1 MHKQS
6 DDGYKTAG
14 RNFFHGYIVAAAGF
28 GVWLISYGTS
38 GTFNMFFVPVSSE
51 FSWTRAE
58 TALASSMSTLV
69 GAIVA
74 LGMGWLT
81 DKLGPRL
88 VVSIFGAFSGI
99 ALLILSQ
106 VDSLWQFQLGYA
118 LILPI
123 GTSAVIVPVMATI
136 SRWFVKRRGLMT
148 GIVQSGVGVG
158 GFIISPLTAWLI
170 TSQGWRFAYII
181 LGIISLVGILVCGLF
196 LRREPRDM
204 GLLPDGI
211 TESTAHAE
219 QLKTGQQETGLSLPQ
234 AIVTGQFWV
243 IAGLYFVFGFCRSTF
258 LVHVGPHVQDLGFS
272 LSDAAIVVAIISVS
286 SIAGRIGMGRV
297 ADMIGNR
304 PALMIAYAATTVDI
318 IWGLITRDLWG
329 LYLYAIIF
337 GFGWGAQAALRFP
350 ATAVA
355 FGLREAGVIMG
366 IMGLFENLLASAFG
380 IWLAGYIFD
389 IAGNYWPVYW
399 IGLGISIIGIIL
411 AGLLK
416 PVDKKEL
423 NTLTEV

>member
-1 MHKQS
+1 MK
-6 DDGYKTAG
+6 KAR
-14 RNFFHGYIVAAAGF
+14 RNYFHGYIVAAAGF
-28 GVWLISYGTS
+28 GVWMISYGTS

-51 FSWTRAE
+51 FAWTRAE

-69 GAIVA
+69 GAIIA

-106 VDSLWQFQLGYA
+106 VNSLWQFQLVYA

-170 TSQGWRFAYII
+170 TNQGWRFAYII
-181 LGIISLVGILVCGLF
+181 LGIISLVGILLCGLY
-196 LRREPRDM
+196 LKREPRDM

-211 TESTAHAE
+211 TESATHAD
-219 QLKTGQQETGLSLPQ
+219 QPKTGQQEIGLSLRQ

-243 IAGLYFVFGFCRSTF
+243 IAGLYFAFGFCRSTF

-272 LSDAAIVVAIISVS
+272 LSDAATVVAIISVS
-286 SIAGRIGMGRV
+286 SIVGRVGMGRV

-329 LYLYAIIF
+329 LYLYAFIF

-355 FGLREAGVIMG
+355 FGLRSAGVIMG
-366 IMGLFENLLASAFG
+366 VMGVFENLLASAFG

-399 IGLGISIIGIIL
+399 VGLGVSIAGIIL
-411 AGLLK
+411 AGMVK
-416 PVDKKEL
+416 PVDK
-423 NTLTEV
+423 

>member
-1 MHKQS
+1 MK
-6 DDGYKTAG
+6 KAR
-14 RNFFHGYIVAAAGF
+14 RNYFHGYIVAAAGF
-28 GVWLISYGTS
+28 GVWMISYGTS

-51 FSWTRAE
+51 FAWTRAE

-69 GAIVA
+69 GAIIA

-106 VDSLWQFQLGYA
+106 VNSLWQFQLVYA

-170 TSQGWRFAYII
+170 TNQGWRFAYII
-181 LGIISLVGILVCGLF
+181 LGIISLVGILLCGLY
-196 LRREPRDM
+196 LKREPRDM

-211 TESTAHAE
+211 TESATHAD
-219 QLKTGQQETGLSLPQ
+219 QPKTGQQEIGLSLRQ

-243 IAGLYFVFGFCRSTF
+243 IAGLYFAFGFCRSTF

-272 LSDAAIVVAIISVS
+272 LSDAATVVAIISVS
-286 SIAGRIGMGRV
+286 SIVGRVGMGRV

-329 LYLYAIIF
+329 LYLYAFIF

-355 FGLREAGVIMG
+355 FGLRSAGVIMG
-366 IMGLFENLLASAFG
+366 VMGLFENLLASAFG

-399 IGLGISIIGIIL
+399 VGLGVSIAGIIL
-411 AGLLK
+411 AGMVK
-416 PVDKKEL
+416 PVDK
-423 NTLTEV
+423 